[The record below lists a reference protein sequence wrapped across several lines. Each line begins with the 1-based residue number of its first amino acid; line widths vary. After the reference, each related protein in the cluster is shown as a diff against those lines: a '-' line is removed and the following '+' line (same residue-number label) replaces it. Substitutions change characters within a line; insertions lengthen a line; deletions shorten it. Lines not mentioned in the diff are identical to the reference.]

1 MSDVIVEPYLKEKS
15 NENKIPRLIKEK
27 KTFVTVS
34 RGFGQQQKRFG
45 ESNLC
50 DVAKLVCF
58 VLQKTLFLGLIVV
71 Q

>member
-1 MSDVIVEPYLKEKS
+1 MSDVTVEPYLKEKS

-45 ESNLC
+45 ESILFG
-50 DVAKLVCF
+50 VAKLVCF
-58 VLQKTLFLGLIVV
+58 VLQKALS
-71 Q
+71 